1 MSSAPRPPT
10 LQTVADAAGVSTA
23 LVSFALNGRP
33 GVSEAKRT
41 MILRVADEL
50 GYQVNPAARELRTGR
65 IELMGLVVRNIA
77 NPFFNDVLAGMQ
89 HAAFEAEVTVVAM
102 DSDYSGERERVH
114 VQRLAARRVSGLA
127 VAPVGAGGVVEQW
140 RRLAPGGRLVLLN
153 TCSSIAGGAP
163 TVSPD
168 AHAAVTGAFEHLWEL
183 GHRRIGFLTAPPE
196 LMADR
201 DRFSRYE
208 DLCAER
214 SVPSLPLFADLH
226 TSAIERRVA
235 AALEGPEPVTAII
248 TNSDFAAHR
257 VYLTARRLGLTVGR
271 DLSVVGHDDLESS
284 VLLDPPLTTVA
295 VDRRRIGGEIFRRL
309 NGDADD
315 DFRAP
320 VRLVER
326 SSTGPVPRDATS
338 GR

>member
-1 MSSAPRPPT
+1 MAAGPRPPT

-33 GVSEAKRT
+33 GVSEAKRA

-65 IELMGLVVRNIA
+65 IDLMGLVVRNIA
-77 NPFFNDVLAGMQ
+77 NPFFNDVMAGMQ
-89 HAAFEAEVTVVAM
+89 QAAFEAEITVLAM

-127 VAPVGAGGVVEQW
+127 VAPVGGGGVVEQW
-140 RRLAPGGRLVLLN
+140 RRAAPDGRLVLLN
-153 TCSSIAGGAP
+153 TCRSLADGAP

-168 AHAAVTGAFEHLWEL
+168 AQSAVGLAFEHLREL

-201 DRFSRYE
+201 DRFAHYE
-208 DLCAER
+208 DLCAEHGLQ
-214 SVPSLPLFADLH
+214 SLPLFADLH
-226 TSAIERRVA
+226 TSAIEQRVDS
-235 AALEGPEPVTAII
+235 ALRAPDRVTAVI

-257 VYLTARRLGLTVGR
+257 VYLTTRRLGLTPGR

-295 VDRRRIGGEIFRRL
+295 VDRRSLGREAFRRL
-309 NGDADD
+309 NGEAEG

-320 VRLVER
+320 VSLSVR
-326 SSTGPVPRDATS
+326 SSTGPLPPDLESPR
-338 GR
+338 